1 VLDKRQ
7 TARFEQLILPHLD
20 SAYNLARWLYGNEH
34 DAEDA
39 VQEASLRAIRFFSSF
54 RGEDGRAWF
63 LAIVRN
69 TCYTGLR
76 KRRPEGIIMAADDEN
91 DIATGPE
98 VDPEQALLQR
108 IDAELLRAAIE
119 QLSVEFRETLILREM
134 DGLSYKEIAQVTDV
148 PPGTVMSRLARARK
162 QLQQLLIDREETRL

>member
-1 VLDKRQ
+1 MLDKRQ
-7 TARFEQLILPHLD
+7 TARFEQLILPYLD
-20 SAYNLARWLYGNEH
+20 SAYNLARWLCGNEH

-39 VQEASLRAIRFFSSF
+39 VQEASLRAIRFFASF

-69 TCYTGLR
+69 ACYTGMR
-76 KRRPEGIIMAADDEN
+76 KRQPEGMTMSVEDET
-91 DIATGPE
+91 DIAAGPE

-108 IDAELLRAAIE
+108 IDAERLRSAIE
-119 QLSVEFRETLILREM
+119 QLPIEFRETLILREM

-162 QLQQLLIDREETRL
+162 HLQQLLIEREETRL